1 MHARITNASKSTVTS
16 HFLTIQQNAVNFIDK
31 KMWGWLFNDASD
43 PSEVEVI
50 MEKRARIT
58 MQTLCNAI
66 ETDPRSDHT
75 QKLVEE
81 YTECASQISMETGL
95 ELRAILLRVLGVQ
108 IELIMTRENWDDER
122 LQFLKNWE
130 SRVLH
135 GDQQDYE

>member
-1 MHARITNASKSTVTS
+1 
-16 HFLTIQQNAVNFIDK
+16 
-31 KMWGWLFNDASD
+31 
-43 PSEVEVI
+43 